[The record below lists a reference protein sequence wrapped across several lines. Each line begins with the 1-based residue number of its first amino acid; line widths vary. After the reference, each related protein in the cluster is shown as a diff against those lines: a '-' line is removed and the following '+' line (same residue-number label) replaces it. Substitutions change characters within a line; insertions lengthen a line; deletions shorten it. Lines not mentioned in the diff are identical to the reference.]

1 MSNNRVFVDLRE
13 KSTARNLDVL
23 IGRTVGKLRALS
35 RDIQVLSYH
44 NNFRVPQ
51 GCFTGNDR

>member
-23 IGRTVGKLRALS
+23 IGRTVGKLRAFS

-44 NNFRVPQ
+44 NNVRVPQ

>member
-23 IGRTVGKLRALS
+23 YRADGGEAEGVFSCIYCIAL
-35 RDIQVLSYH
+35 
-44 NNFRVPQ
+44 
-51 GCFTGNDR
+51 